1 MMARYL
7 FALVLDLNSNDKKE
21 RHLIG
26 VTVGETTY
34 FYMEIEQ
41 KRALDFMVAAK
52 QELPNKPVI
61 PSVEI
66 RKLRARLLLEEVCE
80 HVNGLGLSV
89 FDEKGN
95 QIILDN
101 LTFVAD
107 QEPDLIEIV
116 DGISDIK
123 VIVNGTANS
132 CGVDL
137 EPIDVEVYKTN
148 MAKFGPGG
156 YMRED
161 GKWIK
166 PLLWQ
171 APNIKAIL
179 EEQRNK

>member
-1 MMARYL
+1 MVRYL
-7 FALVLDLNSNDKKE
+7 FALVLDSNSNDKKE

-52 QELPNKPVI
+52 QDVPNKPVI
-61 PSVEI
+61 PSVET

-80 HVNGLGLSV
+80 HIYGLGLSAY
-89 FDEKGN
+89 DERGN
-95 QIILDN
+95 EVILDN
-101 LTFVAD
+101 LTFELGD
-107 QEPDLIEIV
+107 QEPDLVEIV

-171 APNIKAIL
+171 APNIEAIL